1 MSIQVANIS
10 LRIWHPSMRA
20 SDIAL
25 EFGLTPR
32 FSRTVGDPRPPSSD
46 GGLYDET
53 YVSMQLVRKASVEL
67 DEELRRWCDVLSA
80 KARFLDEIVGG
91 GGKAEFYVS
100 LFTEA
105 LGGFE
110 LDHSLLKRIV
120 ELSLGVSVEIYPPV
134 VG

>member
-1 MSIQVANIS
+1 
-10 LRIWHPSMRA
+10 MRA

-46 GGLYDET
+46 GCLYDET

-67 DEELRRWCDVLSA
+67 DEELRRWCDVLST

-110 LDHSLLKRIV
+110 LDHSLLKRIF
-120 ELSLGVSVEIYPPV
+120 ELSLGVSVEIYPAV

>member
-1 MSIQVANIS
+1 M
-10 LRIWHPSMRA
+10 
-20 SDIAL
+20 
-25 EFGLTPR
+25 
-32 FSRTVGDPRPPSSD
+32 
-46 GGLYDET
+46 
-53 YVSMQLVRKASVEL
+53 
-67 DEELRRWCDVLSA
+67 
-80 KARFLDEIVGG
+80 DEIVGG

-100 LFTEA
+100 LFTEE